1 MTDLRDLLGD
11 THHLAD
17 QIAADLKAALNVL
30 AGHTTT
36 GLPTT
41 STDGPHVSGGGT
53 ANPVAGI
60 VTAADNRHR
69 RAAAPHPD
77 RATLDHAI
85 AEATRQLRT
94 ALGIVHR
101 HTPAGQANP
110 DAGEP
115 GCVSCRRVGQH
126 TTRFR
131 GDLCNWC
138 YKHRHLHPPGGPDM
152 PAQTLVAA
160 YHRNGRINSRD
171 LENAGVPL

>member
-36 GLPTT
+36 GLPTSTRSQPAGGHGT
-41 STDGPHVSGGGT
+41 SDPVPGVILATQGRRT
-53 ANPVAGI
+53 NP
-60 VTAADNRHR
+60 T
-69 RAAAPHPD
+69 APHRD
-77 RATLDHAI
+77 RATLDRAL
-85 AEATRQLRT
+85 AEAVRQLRT

-110 DAGEP
+110 DTGEP
-115 GCVSCRRVGQH
+115 GCNSCRRVGQYMP
-126 TTRFR
+126 RSR
-131 GDLCNWC
+131 GDLCAWC
-138 YKHRHLHPPGGPDM
+138 YRYRTVHPPGGPDM

-160 YHRNGRINSRD
+160 YHRHGRITTRD
-171 LENAGVPL
+171 LEEAGARA